1 MKSKIT
7 VRKGKSMDTVN
18 PSPNQTST
26 PASNPSS
33 TTPPPKPPEKVIIRM
48 WPKTPVLYPMAI
60 LALICS
66 VAGTIGGSAPKV
78 KELKDLYQTGVQIQA
93 EAPGQPAGESTPA
106 AGTPGVISQTQLKN
120 IVDTLVSRLF
130 IDYVLGVVFLI
141 VFAFSLFT
149 VCVDLEIRWAL
160 ITFSITLAV
169 IFLLTLIN
177 ERLEFL
183 PTILARLASLTP
195 MANPHFYFAIFVI
208 WVILMGISLAVV
220 RFHYVRIESNE
231 VVVVGGLLERT
242 QRFPTLQMQYIKD
255 IQDVIEYYLPLVNSG
270 CLILTFRDQKESVV
284 IDNVL
289 NIDRVIKQIDEIVS
303 VLQVQNDGR

>member
-1 MKSKIT
+1 MEANS
-7 VRKGKSMDTVN
+7 SQN
-18 PSPNQTST
+18 PNQSAA
-26 PASNPSS
+26 PNQKA
-33 TTPPPKPPEKVIIRM
+33 TPPAPKPPERVVIRM

-66 VAGTIGGSAPKV
+66 LVGAMAGSSPKIKQLKEWQAASAQVSPA
-78 KELKDLYQTGVQIQA
+78 GV
-93 EAPGQPAGESTPA
+93 EQPAGEA
-106 AGTPGVISQTQLKN
+106 APSGAEPRVIDSAEWQNLAQRLTASLK
-120 IVDTLVSRLF
+120 V
-130 IDYVLGVVFLI
+130 DYVLGVIFLI

-160 ITFSITLAV
+160 ITFSITLAA

-177 ERLEFL
+177 ERFEFL
-183 PTILARLASLTP
+183 PTVLARLASLTP

-208 WVILMGISLAVV
+208 WVILMVISLAVV
-220 RFHYVRIESNE
+220 RFHYVCIESNE

-242 QRFPTLQMQYIKD
+242 QRFPTLQMQYLKD

-270 CLILTFRDQKESVV
+270 RLVLTFRDQKESVV

-289 NIDRVIKQIDEIVS
+289 NIDRVISQIDQIVS

>member
-1 MKSKIT
+1 
-7 VRKGKSMDTVN
+7 MDTVN
-18 PSPNQTST
+18 PSPNQTT
-26 PASNPSS
+26 P
-33 TTPPPKPPEKVIIRM
+33 TPLKQTAMPPKAPERVIIRM

-66 VAGTIGGSAPKV
+66 VVGTIGGSTPKV
-78 KELKDLYQTGVQIQA
+78 KELRDLYNAGVQIQA
-93 EAPGQPAGESTPA
+93 ETPGQPAAETTPST
-106 AGTPGVISQTQLKN
+106 GTTGVVTQEQLKT
-120 IVDTLVSRLF
+120 IVDSLVSRLF
-130 IDYVLGVVFLI
+130 LDYVLGVVFLL

-169 IFLLTLIN
+169 IFLLILIN

-183 PTILARLASLTP
+183 PAILTRLAALTP
-195 MANPHFYFAIFVI
+195 MANPHFYFSIFAI
-208 WVILMGISLAVV
+208 WVILMGVSLAVV

-270 CLILTFRDQKESVV
+270 RLVLTFRDQKESVV

-289 NIDRVIKQIDEIVS
+289 NIDRVINQIDQIVS
-303 VLQVQNDGR
+303 VLQVQDDGR

>member
-1 MKSKIT
+1 
-7 VRKGKSMDTVN
+7 MDTVN
-18 PSPNQTST
+18 PSPNQTPPT
-26 PASNPSS
+26 TSNPNSA
-33 TTPPPKPPEKVIIRM
+33 TPSPKPPERVIIRM

-66 VAGTIGGSAPKV
+66 LVGTIGGSAPKV
-78 KELKDLYQTGVQIQA
+78 KELKDLYKAGVQIQA
-93 EAPGQPAGESTPA
+93 ETPEPAAGESTPP
-106 AGTPGVISQTQLKN
+106 AGIPGEITQSQLKT
-120 IVDTLVSRLF
+120 IVDSLVSRLF
-130 IDYVLGVVFLI
+130 IDYVLGVLFLV

-183 PTILARLASLTP
+183 PAILTRLASLTP

-208 WVILMGISLAVV
+208 WVILMAISLAVV

-289 NIDRVIKQIDEIVS
+289 NIDRVINQIDQIVS